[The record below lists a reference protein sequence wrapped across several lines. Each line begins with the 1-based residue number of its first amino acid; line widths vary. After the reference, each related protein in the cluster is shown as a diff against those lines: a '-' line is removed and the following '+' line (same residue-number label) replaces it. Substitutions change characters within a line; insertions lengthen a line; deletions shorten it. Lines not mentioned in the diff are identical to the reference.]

1 MVENSKQFLGRGYDI
16 NYKMDDEKIYCSE
29 LVYKSYQLASGEQM
43 GKLASL
49 KELDWKPYEEFI
61 LSIEETIPLDRVMIT
76 PKDLAEAE
84 QLEKVF
90 SSY

>member
-1 MVENSKQFLGRGYDI
+1 
-16 NYKMDDEKIYCSE
+16 
-29 LVYKSYQLASGEQM
+29 M